1 MLEQT
6 NTGNMKILKVLI
18 ALAILIQFSCQKDD
32 VFPLTGYEEVTL
44 KNLTGF
50 DGCGFVF
57 QKTDDK
63 YLEPT
68 NIDDFLQDYSDGEKY
83 WIKYKIV
90 HVNSA
95 SICQVGDVIKI
106 VEIKDQVK

>member
-1 MLEQT
+1 
-6 NTGNMKILKVLI
+6 MKILKGLI
-18 ALAILIQFSCQKDD
+18 ALTILIQLSCQKDD
-32 VFPLTGYEEVTL
+32 IIPITGYEEVTL

-57 QKTDDK
+57 QKSDQK
-63 YLEPT
+63 YLEPA
-68 NIDDFLQDYSDGEKY
+68 NIGDFLQDYSDGEKY
-83 WIKYKIV
+83 RIKYKIV

-95 SICQVGDVIKI
+95 SICQAGDVIKI

>member
-1 MLEQT
+1 
-6 NTGNMKILKVLI
+6 MKILKVLI
-18 ALAILIQFSCQKDD
+18 ALIILFQYSCQKDEIL
-32 VFPLTGYEEVTL
+32 PITGYEVVTI

-68 NIDDFLQDYSDGEKY
+68 NINDLLQDYSDGEKY
-83 WIKYKIV
+83 LIKYKIV
-90 HVNSA
+90 HDNSA

-106 VEIKDQVK
+106 VEIKDYVK